1 MIEEDIFFPEEG
13 KAVIWDGWEVGRVD
27 AADGMVKGKGNKA
40 TVDEAVGH
48 SEQREDARE
57 GERWVKG
64 WDC

>member
-1 MIEEDIFFPEEG
+1 M
-13 KAVIWDGWEVGRVD
+13 D